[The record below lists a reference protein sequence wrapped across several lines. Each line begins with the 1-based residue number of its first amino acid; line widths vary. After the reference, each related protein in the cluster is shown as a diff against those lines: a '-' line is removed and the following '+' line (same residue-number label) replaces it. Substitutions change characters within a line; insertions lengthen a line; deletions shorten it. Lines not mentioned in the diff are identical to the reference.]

1 MPSRRRKPAK
11 CNGSSCATPN
21 VKAVQFDTFGGPEV
35 LTYRDVT
42 APVPGPGEVLIDTH
56 YIGVNHLDI
65 DVREGASGLPV
76 ALPHTLGTEATGIVT
91 AVGPDTS
98 EFSVGDRVATFAFRS
113 CGTCP
118 ACVAERPNLCARIGT
133 LGAHDPGTYA
143 AQIALPVARVV
154 KLPGALSALDAIASY
169 KLATAWE
176 ALVET
181 AALQPGETMAVT
193 GAGGSVGSAAVLL
206 GKHLG
211 ATVIG
216 IASSDARCARI
227 AEIGAD
233 HTINYRDRD
242 LAAALLDATDGR
254 GVDLVFDVAG
264 GESLVAAIEGLA
276 WGGRVALVGAHAG
289 EVVPVDVIDLFRRH
303 LTIYG
308 CGRYTRPILESVFA
322 ARANG
327 LAAPPIDTVFP
338 LANAADAHRL
348 MEGRAFFGRIV
359 LTTQ

>member
-1 MPSRRRKPAK
+1 MK
-11 CNGSSCATPN
+11 T
-21 VKAVQFDTFGGPEV
+21 VQFDTFGGPDV
-35 LTYRDVT
+35 LAYRDVT
-42 APVPGPGEVLIDTH
+42 APGPRPGEVLLDIH

-65 DVREGASGLPV
+65 DVREGVSGLPV
-76 ALPHTLGTEATGIVT
+76 ALPHTLGTEAAGIVA
-91 AVGPDTS
+91 AVGADTS
-98 EFSVGDRVATFAFRS
+98 TFSVGDGAATYAFRS

-118 ACVAERPNLCARIGT
+118 ACAAGRPNLCARIGT

-143 AQIALPVARVV
+143 AQIALPAARVV
-154 KLPGALSALDAIASY
+154 KLPDGLGALDAIASY

-181 AALQPGETMAVT
+181 AALQPGETMVVT

-206 GKHLG
+206 GKHLS

-227 AEIGAD
+227 AGIGAD
-233 HTINYRDRD
+233 HTINYRDQD
-242 LAAALLDATDGR
+242 LTSALLDVTHGR
-254 GVDLVFDVAG
+254 GVNLIFDVAG
-264 GESLVAAIEGLA
+264 GESLVAAIRGLA

-289 EVVPVDVIDLFRRH
+289 EVVPVDMVDLFRRH

-308 CGRYTRPILESVFA
+308 CGRYTRPILEAVFA
-322 ARANG
+322 ARAEG
-327 LAAPPIDTVFP
+327 LAAPPIDTIFP
-338 LANAADAHRL
+338 LAKAADAHRL
-348 MEGRAFFGRIV
+348 MESREFFGRIL